1 MKTRYLVAACQMDS
15 QNNKQANL
23 RIAGEMIAEN
33 AAKGA
38 EIIAFPETVNFM
50 GKGYRHQ
57 AEPVPGPTT
66 DFFCEQAAKHKVWI
80 VSGSF
85 PEEQENGKP
94 YNTLILADPEGNIRC
109 RYRKLH
115 MFDVEVENTPSY
127 KESDHNT
134 AGNEIVLVD
143 TELGRLGFAICYDL
157 RFGEMFRIMALQG
170 AQVIFLPASFT
181 MNTGKDHWETLLRAR
196 AIENGVYIVAPNQM
210 GKKTNM
216 LAYGK
221 SMIIDPWGDVIA
233 RASDKTGSILAEID
247 LDYLERV
254 RRQIP
259 SLENRRR
266 DMYEVMGE
274 KVRVYPGK

>member
-1 MKTRYLVAACQMDS
+1 MKTRYLVTACQMDS

>member
-127 KESDHNT
+127 KESNHNT

-143 TELGRLGFAICYDL
+143 TELGRLGFAICYSR

>member
-196 AIENGVYIVAPNQM
+196 AI
-210 GKKTNM
+210 
-216 LAYGK
+216 
-221 SMIIDPWGDVIA
+221 
-233 RASDKTGSILAEID
+233 
-247 LDYLERV
+247 
-254 RRQIP
+254 
-259 SLENRRR
+259 
-266 DMYEVMGE
+266 
-274 KVRVYPGK
+274 

>member
-23 RIAGEMIAEN
+23 RIAGEMIAEY
-33 AAKGA
+33 AAQGA

-233 RASDKTGSILAEID
+233 RDSDKTGSILAEID

>member
-127 KESDHNT
+127 KESNHNT

>member
-94 YNTLILADPEGNIRC
+94 YNTLILADPEGIRC

>member
-181 MNTGKDHWETLLRAR
+181 MNTGKDHWETLLRSR

-221 SMIIDPWGDVIA
+221 SMIIDPWGNVIA

-259 SLENRRR
+259 FLENRRR

>member
-1 MKTRYLVAACQMDS
+1 MKYF
-15 QNNKQANL
+15 
-23 RIAGEMIAEN
+23 EN
-33 AAKGA
+33 
-38 EIIAFPETVNFM
+38 
-50 GKGYRHQ
+50 
-57 AEPVPGPTT
+57 TT

-143 TELGRLGFAICYDL
+143 TELGRLGFAICYDI